1 MIKVQTVLKVS
12 DNTGAVYIMCIK
24 ILNISKKQGALPS
37 HEIKGTVKKRKFKK
51 KVFKKFKEIK
61 KGGIYTCL
69 IIRNIRGL
77 KRWGNYFIQSFHNCL
92 IIINNYSVP
101 LGSRVFGPVF
111 LEIKNYSKYSKV
123 ISLAEILL

>member
-77 KRWGNYFIQSFHNCL
+77 KR
-92 IIINNYSVP
+92 
-101 LGSRVFGPVF
+101 
-111 LEIKNYSKYSKV
+111 
-123 ISLAEILL
+123 